1 MLSTITTHTAGVNW
15 ESVGVVVG
23 SISGVLAGLCR
34 WANGK
39 IDKHRQAVEDG
50 TVALNG
56 RLDALDDKL
65 DGVNLRVA
73 RLEGP
78 EQRRASAVIEAAR
91 H

>member
-23 SISGVLAGLCR
+23 SISTVLGALTK
-34 WANGK
+34 WANVK
-39 IDKHRQAVEDG
+39 IDRHRQAVEDG
-50 TVALNG
+50 SAALG
-56 RLDALDDKL
+56 TRLDNLDEKL

-78 EQRRASAVIEAAR
+78 EQRRASAAIAR
-91 H
+91 AR